1 MRPDEKQS
9 LKLFRSYLEST
20 LCPTYILSYMKSWL
34 TEQDTEELEAVEE
47 KKGPTTATSVF
58 LERLLQLE
66 VDGVFRG
73 FLDGLRNAGYTGLCE
88 ALENQDFQKIESL
101 DKYRILLRNLEPSIK
116 NNIKPTEMIP
126 HLNCCLLPRQCEEI
140 MQIAENRGPIAGSEK
155 LIACLLRSDKE
166 AWPKTFQL
174 ALETENSICMDL
186 WDIREDNEKSAGKI
200 SEDEQD
206 ENSVTSIAFH
216 YEEKLENANLCSSL
230 GRTVLTND
238 TGTFT
243 PETAEGSLDLDH
255 VNILRKYQ
263 RELAKPAL
271 EGKNVII
278 CSPTGSGK
286 TIVALAICEH
296 HFTTMPRDKRGK
308 VVFLATKVPVYEQQK
323 EVFRKHFEKE
333 VFRKHFERKRYTVV
347 GISGETSES
356 VPVGEVI
363 CNNDIIV
370 LTPQILVNNLKDG
383 SVSCLSIFSMMIFD
397 ECHNTT
403 KNHPYSVLMS
413 NYLDLKLSSAPPKL
427 PQIIGLTAS
436 IGVGKSRNLGETK
449 EYICRLCATLDAH
462 VISTVRENAEDLENY
477 VSRPKKSIRQI
488 GKRQTDPFADIIS
501 NMMAETEEL
510 AKNVYAPLE
519 NLSDIKNRSF
529 GTQKYEQ
536 WIVDTQ
542 KKCRVLKMEN
552 KEEESLLCRTLFTYT
567 EHLRK
572 YNDALMIND
581 DARTKD
587 ALAYLQEF
595 FTNVRSGG
603 FDVLEQALTKK
614 FEDKQQEL
622 TRISEDEAN
631 ENPKLDDL
639 TFVLDEQYRM
649 NPQTRTLLFV
659 KTRALTTALK
669 NWIEE
674 SPQLSFLKPD
684 VLIGRGKRDQS
695 TGMTLPSQKGVLDS
709 FKTNGESKVLIAT
722 SVADEGIDIAQCN
735 LVLLYEYVGNVI
747 KMIQVRGRG
756 RAKDSKCILVTSKT
770 DQAEKE
776 KINHHQEDMMNKA
789 VNELQRLSEEQFLKQ
804 VNILQTEE
812 KKIRDLKKC
821 TIQPKPTGG
830 NKRLLCSKCK
840 TFACNTN
847 DIRVIQAA
855 HHAVLDESFATRFIT
870 KPHPKPKCFQGFHKR
885 AKILC
890 KEQKCRHDWGI
901 TGSYLTLQDISL
913 IKIESFVVEDIETGA
928 QYYFPKW
935 VDVNF
940 TMKDF
945 DIEEMSKQAQAN
957 SQ

>member
-9 LKLFRSYLEST
+9 LELFRSYLEST
-20 LCPTYILSYMKSWL
+20 LSPTYILSYMNSWL
-34 TEQDTEELEAVEE
+34 TEQDASELAAVEE

-66 VDGVFRG
+66 AEGVFRG
-73 FLDGLRNAGYTGLCE
+73 FLDGLRNAGYTGLYD
-88 ALENQDFQKIESL
+88 ALENQDFQKIETL
-101 DKYRILLRNLEPSIK
+101 VKYRTILRKLEPSIK

-126 HLNCCLLPRQCEEI
+126 HLNDCILPRECEEV

-166 AWPKTFQL
+166 VWPKSFQL
-174 ALETENSICMDL
+174 ALEIENCACMHL
-186 WDIREDNEKSAGKI
+186 WDIRGDNEETASKI

-206 ENSVTSIAFH
+206 ENDVTSIAFH
-216 YEEKLENANLCSSL
+216 YEEKSENANLCSSL
-230 GRTVLTND
+230 GTTVLTND
-238 TGTFT
+238 TGTCT
-243 PETAEGSLDLDH
+243 PKTAEGSQDLAH
-255 VNILRKYQ
+255 GNILRQYQ
-263 RELAKPAL
+263 RELAKPGL

-296 HFTTMPRDKRGK
+296 HFKTMPKGKRGK
-308 VVFLATKVPVYEQQK
+308 VVFLATKVPVYEQQREIFK
-323 EVFRKHFEKE
+323 KHFENKG
-333 VFRKHFERKRYTVV
+333 YTVV

-363 CNNDIIV
+363 CNSDIIV
-370 LTPQILVNNLKDG
+370 LTPQILVNSLKHG
-383 SVSCLSIFSMMIFD
+383 SVSCLSMFSMMIFD

-403 KNHPYSVLMS
+403 KNHPYNVLMC
-413 NYLDLKLSSAPPKL
+413 NYLDLKLGPAPPKL

-436 IGVGKSRNLGETK
+436 VGVGKSRNLNETK
-449 EYICRLCATLDAH
+449 DYICRLGASLDTH
-462 VISTVRENAEDLENY
+462 VISTVRENVEDLEKY
-477 VSRPKKSIRQI
+477 VCKPNKLIRQVE
-488 GKRQTDPFADIIS
+488 KRQIDPFADIIS
-501 NMMAETEEL
+501 KMMAETEEL
-510 AKNVYAPLE
+510 AKNVCPPLDD
-519 NLSDIKNRSF
+519 LSNIKNRSF

-603 FDVLEQALTKK
+603 FDTIEQELTKK
-614 FEDKQQEL
+614 FEDKLQEL
-622 TRISEDEAN
+622 TKISEDKSN

-639 TFVLDEQYRM
+639 AFILDEEYHM

-674 SPQLSFLKPD
+674 SPQLRFLKPD
-684 VLIGRGKRDQS
+684 VLIGRGKRDQN

-709 FKTNGESKVLIAT
+709 FKANGESKVLIAT

-756 RAKDSKCILVTSKT
+756 RAEDSKCILVTSKRE
-770 DQAEKE
+770 QAEKE
-776 KINHHQEDMMNKA
+776 ELNHYQENIMNNA
-789 VNELQRLSEEQFLKQ
+789 VKELQRLSEEEFVKQ
-804 VNILQTEE
+804 INILQTTE
-812 KKIRDLKKC
+812 KMIRDFKNC
-821 TIQPKPTGG
+821 VIPTKPEGG

-840 TFACNTN
+840 AFACYTD
-847 DIRVIQAA
+847 DIRVIQVS
-855 HHAVLDESFATRFIT
+855 HHAVFDDSFATRFIT
-870 KPHPKPKCFQGFHKR
+870 KPHPKPKCFQGYQKK

-890 KEQKCRHDWGI
+890 KEPKCHHDWGI
-901 TGSYLTLQDISL
+901 TGTYVTLQNIPL
-913 IKIESFVVEDIETGA
+913 IKIESFVVEDIETGE
-928 QYYFPKW
+928 QKYFPRW

-945 DIEEMSKQAQAN
+945 DLEEMSKKAQAN